1 MDNANPT
8 PLVNNCC
15 GYCCK
20 AEEYGNHENCGW
32 CDTTDVCISLHCP
45 PYPNVLGTAA
55 RSKPSPQDILTPQS
69 FSVSEMTANFKFTV
83 LSIRYPRASE
93 SCLTAGFP
101 VGPEFFFLNL

>member
-1 MDNANPT
+1 M
-8 PLVNNCC
+8 
-15 GYCCK
+15 
-20 AEEYGNHENCGW
+20 E
-32 CDTTDVCISLHCP
+32 TTKIAVGAIPQTYASPYIAP
-45 PYPNVLGTAA
+45 PYPNVQGTAA

-101 VGPEFFFLNL
+101 VGPEFFF